1 MERTGVIALVK
12 LGICLVASLAAGYF
26 ADSIVDREL
35 EKDQSK
41 GIKRMIVSIG
51 AMATSLVVADKV
63 GDGCASIVDDLVES
77 YDNYKKLRELGNG
90 GDSNGDA

>member
-12 LGICLVASLAAGYF
+12 LGICLVTGLAAGYF
-26 ADSIVDREL
+26 ADGIVDREL

-41 GIKRMIVSIG
+41 GIKRVIVSIG

-63 GDGCASIVDDLVES
+63 GDGCASIVDDIVES

>member
-12 LGICLVASLAAGYF
+12 LGICLVTGMAAGYF
-26 ADSIVDREL
+26 ADGIADREL
-35 EKDQSK
+35 EQDQSK
-41 GIKRMIVSIG
+41 GIKRVIVSIG
-51 AMATSLVVADKV
+51 AMATGMVVADKV